1 MRVGIYCAAATLAA
15 ASAAMASPTLNQVN
29 DFQNGQASGWSNG
42 GGAADPVLVTTGGP
56 TGAGD
61 GFLRVSATGGGGAGS
76 HLVTFNTNSRWTG
89 NFTTAGVTAVTM
101 DLKNLGTAP
110 LSMRIAFDDSSST
123 WYASTQ
129 GFALPADNA
138 WHTARFELAP
148 TSLTRVSGSTAL
160 ATALTRVTEFRIV
173 HTNDPDYRGDII
185 AASFGVDNIRAVPEP
200 AALATVAAASLPL
213 LLRRRRRI

>member
-1 MRVGIYCAAATLAA
+1 MLSIA
-15 ASAAMASPTLNQVN
+15 Q
-29 DFQNGQASGWSNG
+29 
-42 GGAADPVLVTTGGP
+42 LVMLLKCWLGNP
-56 TGAGD
+56 
-61 GFLRVSATGGGGAGS
+61 STGGGVLVSPRTATNSARVGCNGVNTLADCEFTDYSDDGNSGHVSGYTAVANGPLYSLTYTAGS
-76 HLVTFNTNSRWTG
+76 GGHQLYHGCAPVVTSADTFAQWWQDGSWESDG
-89 NFTTAGVTAVTM
+89 TTPGQHAI
-101 DLKNLGTAP
+101 GT
-110 LSMRIAFDDSSST
+110 L
-123 WYASTQ
+123 
-129 GFALPADNA
+129 
-138 WHTARFELAP
+138 ELAP

>member
-1 MRVGIYCAAATLAA
+1 MRFGIYCAAATLAA

-29 DFQNGQASGWSNG
+29 DFQNGQVSGWSNG
-42 GGAADPVLVTTGGP
+42 GSAADPVLVPNGGN
-56 TGAGD
+56 GD
-61 GFLRVSATGGGGAGS
+61 GFLHVSATGGSGAGS

-148 TSLTRVSGSTAL
+148 TALTRVSGSTAL

-173 HTNDPDYRGDII
+173 HTTDPDYRGDIV

-200 AALATVAAASLPL
+200 TSVATLAAASLPL
-213 LLRRRRRI
+213 LRRRRRPI